1 MLYMG
6 TQREKN
12 VNCDFILLS
21 SSGGGRSCSACQ
33 SVSLRCAACQHCQRL
48 PQVSVKDSQTQQAS
62 AAETE
67 PVTLSL
73 AERGSLRAGS
83 LPQHSEDG
91 GSLVGGGSWVGPL
104 RWVPLGQPARGMW
117 SPLPPRNNETP
128 SLVSS
133 G

>member
-1 MLYMG
+1 MP
-6 TQREKN
+6 
-12 VNCDFILLS
+12 
-21 SSGGGRSCSACQ
+21 
-33 SVSLRCAACQHCQRL
+33 VSLCHCVALHASTARGFL
-48 PQVSVKDSQTQQAS
+48 KCLSVKDSQTQQAS

-104 RWVPLGQPARGMW
+104 RWAPLGQPARGTW